1 MARPSV
7 IPAIRER
14 LETYLDECELI
25 YQQQPEDTRMP
36 TIPATPD
43 GKVNVRAVATAIGL
57 KTTQE
62 KYLYEREELSSLVNV
77 MAAGQGLAPIGA
89 RLMLDAADRAVTE
102 RARLQAQTLRHASQ
116 AATEAEA
123 MRDEL
128 LQTIKDLGADNQ
140 RLQAEV
146 MRLRARL
153 DAVEIGIFIPADD

>member
-1 MARPSV
+1 
-7 IPAIRER
+7 
-14 LETYLDECELI
+14 
-25 YQQQPEDTRMP
+25 
-36 TIPATPD
+36 
-43 GKVNVRAVATAIGL
+43 
-57 KTTQE
+57 
-62 KYLYEREELSSLVNV
+62 LVNV